1 MDAPKEFAAV
11 AAENYLGETVIAG
24 VASALAIL
32 CGVHQPSPRKLLLYQ
47 KEDVL
52 RNDCFMVSFHIVL
65 RDGAVVLD
73 ALLRQE
79 VCGIGLL
86 EQGITDILLIG
97 QDLLNGAGV
106 PFGFACAGEDTV
118 SLKPSSA

>member
-1 MDAPKEFAAV
+1 MDAPEEFAAV
-11 AAENYLGETVIAG
+11 TAEYQLGETVIAG
-24 VASALAIL
+24 VASALAII

-52 RNDCFMVSFHIVL
+52 RNDCLMVALHVVL
-65 RDGAVVLD
+65 RNGAVVLD
-73 ALLRQE
+73 ALLRQK
-79 VCGIGLL
+79 VCGVGLL

-106 PFGFACAGEDTV
+106 PFGFACAGEDPGQ
-118 SLKPSSA
+118 SE